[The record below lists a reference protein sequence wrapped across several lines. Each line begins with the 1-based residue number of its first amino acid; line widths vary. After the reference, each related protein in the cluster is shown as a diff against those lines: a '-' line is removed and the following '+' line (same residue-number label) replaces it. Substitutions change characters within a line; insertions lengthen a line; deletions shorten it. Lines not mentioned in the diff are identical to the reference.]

1 MILLKPVMNVVGE
14 CKNNFHIIK
23 SIEHKE
29 EFLDLYGQFGVLI
42 WARNMKLSQSV
53 LGRASSDY

>member
-29 EFLDLYGQFGVLI
+29 EFLDLYGQFGC
-42 WARNMKLSQSV
+42 QSKFRS
-53 LGRASSDY
+53 GQEI